1 VPTHRSMIRRDLPD
15 IVYKT
20 EEAKFQAIA
29 NRVKE
34 LRVKGQPV
42 LVGTVAIE
50 KSEYLAALLERQGVP
65 HQVLNAKNHEREATI
80 IAGAG
85 QRGSVTI
92 ATNMAGRGTDIKLG
106 EGVRELGGLVIIG
119 TERHEA
125 RRIDNQLR
133 GRAGRQGDPGETQF
147 YVSLEDELM
156 RRFGGDK
163 MKSIMTSLGLPDDEP
178 IQNGIVSKTIESAQ
192 SKIEGFNF
200 DIRKH
205 VLEYDD
211 VMNKQREVVYRRRKH
226 ALSVERFS
234 DETLHLIS
242 EEFERMIAF
251 HCVNEEAT
259 WNVETIATEA
269 NGLFPTLDEKVA
281 LKKLEAIRDD
291 RSKTEAEKKS
301 ALKEYLVGEAK
312 VVCISKERDFGAG
325 LWQQIERALYIR
337 SLDQLW
343 MNHLDEI
350 DYLRQGIGLRGYG
363 QRDPLIEYKREAY
376 DLFTLLLDSVR
387 KTYLMTLL
395 KLEPMGATPV
405 AAVVQPQVNL
415 EFRGADES
423 VGQFA
428 GAIPS
433 GGSPA
438 AEPIEQK
445 PIVNTSTVNRND
457 PCPCGSGKK
466 YKRCHGA

>member
-1 VPTHRSMIRRDLPD
+1 
-15 IVYKT
+15 
-20 EEAKFQAIA
+20 
-29 NRVKE
+29 
-34 LRVKGQPV
+34 
-42 LVGTVAIE
+42 
-50 KSEYLAALLERQGVP
+50 
-65 HQVLNAKNHEREATI
+65 
-80 IAGAG
+80 
-85 QRGSVTI
+85 
-92 ATNMAGRGTDIKLG
+92 
-106 EGVRELGGLVIIG
+106 
-119 TERHEA
+119 
-125 RRIDNQLR
+125 
-133 GRAGRQGDPGETQF
+133 
-147 YVSLEDELM
+147 
-156 RRFGGDK
+156 

-242 EEFERMIAF
+242 DEFERMIAF

-259 WNVETIATEA
+259 WNIETIAAEA

-281 LKKLEAIRDD
+281 LKKLEVIRDD
-291 RSKTEAEKKS
+291 HSKTEAEKKS
-301 ALKEYLVGEAK
+301 TLKEYLVGEAK
-312 VVCISKERDFGAG
+312 VVCIAKERDFGAG

-428 GAIPS
+428 GATPS